1 MSPDWRQGV
10 LVASQP
16 LGLLVAIVVAGSSAL
31 ALVRT
36 LTAPLGFFTQQ
47 ALVLTSLALI
57 GLLGLAVYALACR
70 HVIGRIHAWQV
81 ADHGAAAAA
90 AMLALCLTAVIV
102 VLPVLVAT
110 TLPQHP
116 AP

>member
-1 MSPDWRQGV
+1 MHPDWRQAV
-10 LVASQP
+10 LIASRP
-16 LGLLVAIVVAGSSAL
+16 LAILLAIVVAGMSLL

-70 HVIGRIHAWQV
+70 RVIARIRAWQV
-81 ADHGAAAAA
+81 ADQGAAAAA
-90 AMLALCLTAVIV
+90 LLTLCLTAVIV
-102 VLPVLVAT
+102 ALPVLVAT